1 MTDKERVLKLKN
13 LFNDNR
19 MSRILQYFRKT
30 PVITVGTLADK
41 LEVSERTIRN
51 DIRQLNQELGSCGLI
66 DGEKGKYS
74 LHIY

>member
-1 MTDKERVLKLKN
+1 MINKERVLKLKS

-41 LEVSERTIRN
+41 LAVSERTIRN
-51 DIRQLNQELGSCGLI
+51 DIRQLN
-66 DGEKGKYS
+66 
-74 LHIY
+74 